1 MNINNNI
8 NNNVNEEYKWDNSV
22 CRTNWSNECE
32 NLVNKQILLEYEASI
47 NYHTLFAYFDNS
59 DVSLNNIANF
69 FNKSSLE
76 EREHAHKFI
85 EYQNKRGGKVV
96 IKNLENIINLN
107 YNINN
112 NNVLKAF
119 ELALKMEKDIYKN
132 LLLLHKQSED
142 DNDPQFCDF
151 LESEYLNEQIES
163 INEISKYIT
172 KLKMIGDNGHGIWNF
187 DNNFN
192 LN

>member
-1 MNINNNI
+1 MGFCNGEIRSESKSFLSKT
-8 NNNVNEEYKWDNSV
+8 VLAPK
-22 CRTNWSNECE
+22 
-32 NLVNKQILLEYEASI
+32 
-47 NYHTLFAYFDNS
+47 
-59 DVSLNNIANF
+59 F
-69 FNKSSLE
+69 FNKCSLE
-76 EREHAHKFI
+76 EREHAHNFM